1 MLQDPSLGLCSAQ
14 TSGSSVTLISAIA
27 AASALGDAELERVKT
42 RLGPSQ
48 APAIA
53 HKQPNTEAT
62 PLAPTTDGPTSVG
75 AGNSIDG
82 GRPRARRL
90 DRKATGTAG
99 PTVPTTSM
107 TDHPV
112 DRVRGRKVVTIGTT
126 PESSSMLQD
135 PSLGLCSAQTSGSS
149 VTLISAI
156 AAASALGDAELER
169 VKTRLGP
176 SQAPAI
182 AHKQPNTEATPL
194 APTTDGLTSVGAGNS
209 IDGGRPRARR
219 LDIDREAQAE
229 ENEEDEEEVEATKEE
244 DSPAPSEDLGTPRS
258 TGTGARQT
266 GRVRPRA
273 RLASRPP
280 PTRTHSRPTRRT
292 PRKLRTPHK
301 DDATEADTPNGT
313 PTTTRTD
320 E

>member
-1 MLQDPSLGLCSAQ
+1 M
-14 TSGSSVTLISAIA
+14 
-27 AASALGDAELERVKT
+27 
-42 RLGPSQ
+42 
-48 APAIA
+48 
-53 HKQPNTEAT
+53 
-62 PLAPTTDGPTSVG
+62 
-75 AGNSIDG
+75 
-82 GRPRARRL
+82 
-90 DRKATGTAG
+90 
-99 PTVPTTSM
+99 
-107 TDHPV
+107 
-112 DRVRGRKVVTIGTT
+112 
-126 PESSSMLQD
+126 
-135 PSLGLCSAQTSGSS
+135 
-149 VTLISAI
+149 TLISAI

-219 LDIDREAQAE
+219 LDLDREAQAE

-301 DDATEADTPNGT
+301 DEATDADTPNGT

>member
-1 MLQDPSLGLCSAQ
+1 MPPAETGWIKIPDSVVFLHFAVKPLRLLPALCESCTRRGTRSLYGGRPRARRLDRKATGTAGPTVPTTSMTDHPVDRVRGRKVVTIGTTPESSSMLQDPSLGLCSAVSAQ

-99 PTVPTTSM
+99 PTVPTTST

-112 DRVRGRKVVTIGTT
+112 DQVRGRTVVTIGTT

-135 PSLGLCSAQTSGSS
+135 PSLGLCSAQTSG
-149 VTLISAI
+149 
-156 AAASALGDAELER
+156 
-169 VKTRLGP
+169 P
-176 SQAPAI
+176 S
-182 AHKQPNTEATPL
+182 NML
-194 APTTDGLTSVGAGNS
+194 LSN
-209 IDGGRPRARR
+209 
-219 LDIDREAQAE
+219 
-229 ENEEDEEEVEATKEE
+229 
-244 DSPAPSEDLGTPRS
+244 
-258 TGTGARQT
+258 
-266 GRVRPRA
+266 
-273 RLASRPP
+273 
-280 PTRTHSRPTRRT
+280 
-292 PRKLRTPHK
+292 K
-301 DDATEADTPNGT
+301 D
-313 PTTTRTD
+313 
-320 E
+320 